1 MLNMNVAVYPMQ
13 TVTRTKVISPHILIA
28 DDDIDSMMLLGELLK
43 LEYGVTYARSGEEAL
58 QLLAHQSF
66 DLVML
71 DVVMWG
77 IGGIDVLNEMRAK
90 PETAHVPVI
99 LLSGQIKTDTIVKG
113 LESGANDYITKP
125 FDTDVLRARIKTQ
138 IDMKRLLDERQQTIA
153 FLQNTHE
160 IKDRFLRIA
169 THDLKSPLNSI
180 RLAQYYLRTIV
191 GSDPTGIDALD
202 IIEDTVNTMNELVED
217 FLDSS
222 ALQTGKTD
230 LNLQQVEMEGVLW
243 EVIARYSVTA
253 NRKNITLLM
262 GKSQG
267 NALADTSRLAQIIGN
282 LVSNAIK
289 YSPHDHI
296 VTVSSRLVKGDKV
309 RISVADEGPGVP
321 LDERPQLFQ
330 AFSKLS
336 NRPTG
341 GESSTGLGLWIVKEL
356 AQMHNGTAG
365 ADFPPEGG
373 SIFWVELPAYLD

>member
-1 MLNMNVAVYPMQ
+1 MRTHPD
-13 TVTRTKVISPHILIA
+13 TR
-28 DDDIDSMMLLGELLK
+28 
-43 LEYGVTYARSGEEAL
+43 
-58 QLLAHQSF
+58 
-66 DLVML
+66 
-71 DVVMWG
+71 
-77 IGGIDVLNEMRAK
+77 
-90 PETAHVPVI
+90 HVPVI
-99 LLSGQIKTDTIVKG
+99 LISGLAKTDMIVKG

-125 FDTDVLRARIKTQ
+125 FDTDILRARIKTQ
-138 IDMKRLLDERQQTIA
+138 IDMKRLLDERQQTIT
-153 FLQNTHE
+153 FLKNTHE

-180 RLAQYYLRTIV
+180 RLAQYYLRTVV
-191 GSDPTGIDALD
+191 GSDPTAMDALD

-230 LNLQQVEMEGVLW
+230 LHLGRVEMESVLW

-267 NALADTSRLAQIIGN
+267 NVLADNARLAQIVGN

-289 YSPHDHI
+289 YSPLDHI
-296 VTVSSRLVKGDKV
+296 VTVSSREVKGDKI
-309 RISVADEGPGVP
+309 RISVADEGPGVA
-321 LDERPQLFQ
+321 LDERQFLFQ

-336 NRPTG
+336 NRPTA
-341 GESSTGLGLWIVKEL
+341 GESSTGLGLWIVQEL
-356 AQMHNGTAG
+356 AHMHNGTAG
-365 ADFPPEGG
+365 VDFPLEGG